1 MHLTLR
7 VLLFALVSATSP
19 LALASV
25 LIVLT
30 GSRLHVSRAWRWPSD
45 SWWANRRS
53 CSSRS
58 AIGISSSPDGKNHPA
73 VVDGIVIAFGIV
85 LLATAVHVR
94 RHRKRPRRPIR
105 VHRTTA
111 IHAAPSA
118 NLRPLTALGNWR
130 SAGDRW
136 PKRAGF
142 TIVVSAAIAA
152 SGLESAEAVGLAV
165 LYVAVATI
173 LVWVPVVL
181 NVAWGPRATEGLAN
195 AQRWIA
201 QHKQP
206 ITFYPSAVLGVVLV
220 GDGIVHVLRSR

>member
-1 MHLTLR
+1 
-7 VLLFALVSATSP
+7 VLFALVSATSP

-30 GSRLHVSRAWRWPSD
+30 GSRARVKGTALAVGFVVGQSAFLLLVF
-45 SWWANRRS
+45 
-53 CSSRS
+53 

-73 VVDGIVIAFGIV
+73 VVDGIVIAFGIA

-94 RHRKRPRRPIR
+94 RHRSDPPAPPSP
-105 VHRTTA
+105 RTTA
-111 IHAAPSA
+111 IHARLA
-118 NLRPLTALGNWR
+118 NLRPVTALGTG
-130 SAGDRW
+130 AVLGIGG
-136 PKRAGF
+136 PKRVGL

-181 NVAWGPRATEGLAN
+181 YVALGPRATEGLAN

-206 ITFYPSAVLGVVLV
+206 ITFYPSAVLGAVLV
-220 GDGIVHVLRSR
+220 ADGVAHLISIV